1 MTAVEISFRYA
12 VPPGDD
18 ELRALSTLRE
28 VYGIRSLR
36 FDEKNSS
43 VTVEFDA
50 TRLTA
55 DNVESLL
62 RNAGMDIAEK
72 LSPIAGAAG

>member
-12 VPPGDD
+12 APPGDD

-36 FDEKNSS
+36 FDENNSS

-50 TRLTA
+50 TRLSE

-62 RNAGMDIAEK
+62 RRAGMDIAEK
-72 LSPIAGAAG
+72 LSPIAT

>member
-1 MTAVEISFRYA
+1 MTAVEISFRYGL
-12 VPPGDD
+12 PPGDD
-18 ELRALSTLRE
+18 ELRALGTVRE
-28 VYGIRSLR
+28 VYGIRALR

-62 RNAGMDIAEK
+62 RRAGLDITERLSLITEK
-72 LSPIAGAAG
+72 P

>member
-1 MTAVEISFRYA
+1 MTTVEISFRYA

-28 VYGIRSLR
+28 VYGIRALR
-36 FDEKNSS
+36 FDEKSSS

-62 RNAGMDIAEK
+62 RRAGMDIAQR
-72 LSPIAGAAG
+72 LSPIAETAL